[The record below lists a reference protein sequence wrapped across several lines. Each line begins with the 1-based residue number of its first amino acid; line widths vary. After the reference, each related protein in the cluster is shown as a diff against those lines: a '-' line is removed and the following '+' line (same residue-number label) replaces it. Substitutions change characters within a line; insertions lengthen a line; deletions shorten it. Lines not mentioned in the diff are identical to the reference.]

1 MQRLGDPG
9 VERVVHERTEGERG
23 DPVLLLGILHR
34 RDTEHVADEVGVGT
48 HGPLL
53 QAGGRHDLA
62 GPGRIGEDDTTEV
75 AVGGEVAVEAG
86 VVGRQAGGEEL
97 GAGPDFGP
105 GGGHDRFGERA
116 TRLGVVEERPDVV
129 LLHGRGEVG
138 ASESGDEGRDLD
150 EPLAGTAA
158 RRSAEGRTPSRASV
172 VSSSQRD
179 GARSALRRK
188 SPRGKVKVTRLAAAM
203 VASRARSSSWTSSLR
218 WGRSGPRPPGSGRGV
233 ADRRVVGP
241 ETNPLPCRRRLPRR
255 VRAPALRRPFRRGRR
270 CRRCLGGRDRR
281 RVGVLGHGGRGLSLG
296 GERCRRGRLAG
307 RCRHRGAGRRPAPPV
322 ASRPGVTRRP
332 DRCVR
337 VSGTSSPGPTTRLP
351 AGRAAA
357 PGRGW

>member
-1 MQRLGDPG
+1 MVASPVDAPTDESALLQPARLLLGEFAQVTDRRLGPGSAGLGDGSRMQRLGDPG
-9 VERVVHERTEGERG
+9 VERVVHQRAEGERG

-105 GGGHDRFGERA
+105 DGGHDRFGERA

-150 EPLAGTAA
+150 EPLAGT
-158 RRSAEGRTPSRASV
+158 RSEA
-172 VSSSQRD
+172 
-179 GARSALRRK
+179 
-188 SPRGKVKVTRLAAAM
+188 
-203 VASRARSSSWTSSLR
+203 
-218 WGRSGPRPPGSGRGV
+218 
-233 ADRRVVGP
+233 
-241 ETNPLPCRRRLPRR
+241 
-255 VRAPALRRPFRRGRR
+255 
-270 CRRCLGGRDRR
+270 LGG
-281 RVGVLGHGGRGLSLG
+281 GPH
-296 GERCRRGRLAG
+296 
-307 RCRHRGAGRRPAPPV
+307 PV
-322 ASRPGVTRRP
+322 AGFGGVEQ
-332 DRCVR
+332 
-337 VSGTSSPGPTTRLP
+337 P
-351 AGRAAA
+351 A
-357 PGRGW
+357 